1 MLCLELIVA
10 VMCTVHL
17 ALDVVLDVVLGVA
30 LGVDVIL
37 EVVLDVVLNVLLV
50 KMMLMILMDLVLMH
64 MAFLNL
70 TSKRV
75 NVDLGFMNTILAYI
89 ARKLVYLTMTKLS
102 DPSVSRTSFLNSSI
116 IISELLNVRAKNRY
130 NSRLGDLALSFLN
143 GERNHV
149 TSPCAHLLIG

>member
-1 MLCLELIVA
+1 MVCSVHLMGCYMLCLELIVV

-17 ALDVVLDVVLGVA
+17 ALDVVLDV
-30 LGVDVIL
+30 IL
-37 EVVLDVVLNVLLV
+37 DVVLDVVLNVLLV
-50 KMMLMILMDLVLMH
+50 KMMLMILMDVVLMH

-102 DPSVSRTSFLNSSI
+102 DPYVSRTSFLNSSI
-116 IISELLNVRAKNRY
+116 NISELLNVRA
-130 NSRLGDLALSFLN
+130 
-143 GERNHV
+143 
-149 TSPCAHLLIG
+149 